1 MCIIF
6 CINQVTLLL
15 DSVSNQIDQAKVEK
29 FRLLNFRL
37 GYCGSDEE
45 VKALD
50 LITIGVSIT
59 LSGGVYSIYLLF
71 F

>member
-1 MCIIF
+1 MGIIF
-6 CINQVTLLL
+6 CINQFKLLL

-29 FRLLNFRL
+29 FRLLHFQL

-50 LITIGVSIT
+50 LIRIGVSIT

-71 F
+71 L